1 MATRKYELMLILD
14 PVRTDE
20 QQEETLLKIEEVVT
34 KYGGTTDRHESWGK
48 RRLAYSIGKRRDGFY
63 ALVYFDTD
71 STTEVLH
78 EVDRYCRYSEDIVRF
93 IVTLAIVGKS
103 TGDPARA
110 LQEDRYQRPSGPPR
124 GRRRDEG
131 YVPVQPVAPVEAPAA
146 EAAPAAE

>member
-34 KYGGTTDRHESWGK
+34 KYGGTTDRHEAWGK
-48 RRLAYSIGKRRDGFY
+48 RRLAYPIGKRRDGFY

-78 EVDRYCRYSEDIVRF
+78 EVERYCRYNEDIVRF

-103 TGDPARA
+103 TGDPSRA

-124 GRRRDEG
+124 GRRRDD
-131 YVPVQPVAPVEAPAA
+131 YVQQQAAAPVEQA
-146 EAAPAAE
+146 EATPAAPAE